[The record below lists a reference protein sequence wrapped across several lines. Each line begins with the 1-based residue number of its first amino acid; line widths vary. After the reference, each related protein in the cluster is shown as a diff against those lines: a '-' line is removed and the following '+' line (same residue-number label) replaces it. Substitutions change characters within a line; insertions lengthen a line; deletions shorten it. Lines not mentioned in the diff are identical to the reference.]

1 MINCVR
7 TLIIRSIFCV
17 SFESSLFSAFFPIEK
32 SVDGGNDAPI
42 KMVRT
47 KHGGHLGFMFHQLSE
62 NEQMVKRPASW
73 MPMELARFLNYVHD
87 KIQ

>member
-1 MINCVR
+1 
-7 TLIIRSIFCV
+7 
-17 SFESSLFSAFFPIEK
+17 
-32 SVDGGNDAPI
+32 
-42 KMVRT
+42 MVRT

-73 MPMELARFLNYVHD
+73 MPMELARFLNHVHD

>member
-1 MINCVR
+1 MIYCVR
-7 TLIIRSIFCV
+7 TLIIQSIFHAFV
-17 SFESSLFSAFFPIEK
+17 SPLCSDFYPFEK

-62 NEQMVKRPASW
+62 NEKMVKRPASW
-73 MPMELARFLNYVHD
+73 MPMELARFFHHVHD